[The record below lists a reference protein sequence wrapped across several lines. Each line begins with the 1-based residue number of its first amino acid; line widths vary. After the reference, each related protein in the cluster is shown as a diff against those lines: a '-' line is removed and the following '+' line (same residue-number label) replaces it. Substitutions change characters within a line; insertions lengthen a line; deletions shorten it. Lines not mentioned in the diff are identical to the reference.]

1 MDYILLIMSDFN
13 SLGDWPEIDKQ
24 IRRNLWA
31 MYNLTHKR
39 QMERMYRNLENSV
52 DTLSQL
58 DVERRKYGHSVRYD
72 EQLTKVQQE
81 LKDLQGWLMFAALL
95 DEKPRE

>member
-1 MDYILLIMSDFN
+1 MNDLN
-13 SLGDWPEIDKQ
+13 SLEDWPEIDKQ

-39 QMERMYRNLENSV
+39 QMEQMYRNLESSV

-58 DVERRKYGHSVRYD
+58 DVERRRHGHSVRYD

-95 DEKPRE
+95 DEKP

>member
-1 MDYILLIMSDFN
+1 MSDFS
-13 SLGDWPEIDKQ
+13 SLEDWPKIDQQ

-31 MYNLTHKR
+31 MYNLTNKR
-39 QMERMYRNLENSV
+39 QMERMYRNLEDSV
-52 DTLSQL
+52 DTLSQI

-81 LKDLQGWLMFAALL
+81 LQELQGWLMFATLL
-95 DEKPRE
+95 DEKPKE